1 MGRKDSRI
9 DTLRRKRKSASAR
22 RRRSEDNR
30 PVEVRFLIVCEGEK
44 TEPNY
49 FRALINNHNKK
60 GSTVRTANIEGAGRG
75 TCSLVREAQE
85 MQQELERKNAMTF
98 DSSWVVFDKDDFSDF
113 DQAIRNAEKA
123 GFKSAWSNESFEL
136 WYYLHFHYLDAAIS
150 REDYIKKL
158 EGFLSERIGG
168 TFSYQKN
175 DPQMYDLLQRYGNEE
190 RAKKWACDLQKM
202 HCEKPYSE
210 KCPCTTV
217 NELVEEIES
226 PERLISSV
234 TEQLP

>member
-9 DTLRRKRKSASAR
+9 NTLRRKRESPSAR
-22 RRRSEDNR
+22 RGRSEDNR

-49 FRALINNHNKK
+49 FRALINNCNMT
-60 GSTVRTANIEGAGRG
+60 GSTVRTADIKGAGRG

-113 DQAIRNAEKA
+113 DQAIHNAEQA

-136 WYYLHFHYLDAAIS
+136 WYFLHFHYLDAQIH
-150 REDYIKKL
+150 RNDYIEKL
-158 EGFLSERIGG
+158 EKCLRKEIGKG
-168 TFSYQKN
+168 FSYRKN
-175 DPQMYDLLQRYGNEE
+175 DPGMYGLLQEHGNEE
-190 RAKKWACDLQKM
+190 QAKKWACDLRDL
-202 HCEKPYSE
+202 HIGKPYSAQ
-210 KCPCTTV
+210 CPCTMVDRLV
-217 NELVEEIES
+217 NELEH
-226 PERLISSV
+226 PEALLSRG
-234 TEQLP
+234 

>member
-49 FRALINNHNKK
+49 FRALINNCNMT

-85 MQQELERKNAMTF
+85 MQQ
-98 DSSWVVFDKDDFSDF
+98 
-113 DQAIRNAEKA
+113 
-123 GFKSAWSNESFEL
+123 
-136 WYYLHFHYLDAAIS
+136 
-150 REDYIKKL
+150 
-158 EGFLSERIGG
+158 
-168 TFSYQKN
+168 
-175 DPQMYDLLQRYGNEE
+175 
-190 RAKKWACDLQKM
+190 
-202 HCEKPYSE
+202 
-210 KCPCTTV
+210 
-217 NELVEEIES
+217 
-226 PERLISSV
+226 
-234 TEQLP
+234 

>member
-49 FRALINNHNKK
+49 FNALINNHNKK
-60 GSTVRTANIEGAGRG
+60 GSIVRTAEIKGAGRG

-113 DQAIRNAEKA
+113 DQAIYNAEKA

-136 WYYLHFHYLDAAIS
+136 WYFLHFHYLDAQIH
-150 REDYIKKL
+150 RNDYINKL
-158 EGFLSERIGG
+158 EKVLEEKIGKS
-168 TFSYQKN
+168 FSYKKN
-175 DPQMYDLLQRYGNEE
+175 DPAMYGLLQEHGNEE
-190 RAKKWACDLQKM
+190 QAKKWACDLRGL
-202 HCEKPYSE
+202 HLEKPYSAR
-210 KCPCTTV
+210 CPCTTV
-217 NELVEEIES
+217 DKLVDELEHPES
-226 PERLISSV
+226 LLSRG
-234 TEQLP
+234 